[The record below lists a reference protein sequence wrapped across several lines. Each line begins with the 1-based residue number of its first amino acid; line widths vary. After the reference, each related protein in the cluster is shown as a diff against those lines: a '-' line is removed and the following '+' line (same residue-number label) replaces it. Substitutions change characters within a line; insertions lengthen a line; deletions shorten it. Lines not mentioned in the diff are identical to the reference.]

1 MNSSFKKKKE
11 TNMPLKYIDLF
22 AGTGAFSWVLNQH
35 GLECVLANDMV
46 ASSEKIFKTNFPEKP
61 FVLGDLLDI
70 SPNMIPSHDIVCAG
84 FSCQPFSIAGKQ
96 EGFQDARSN
105 VFWKLLEIIEHH
117 QPCLL
122 LLENVK
128 NLLSH
133 DRGKTFELILNR
145 LQKLGYVV
153 KYQVLD
159 TARITQ
165 IPQHRERVYLVCF
178 RHVHQAEL
186 FDFDFGEQQQ
196 SQPICQFLEKN
207 VPNKYYYKD
216 NLKVYDVIKKHV
228 VKPVTT
234 NTLYQYRRYYVR
246 ENKNHQCPTL
256 TANMGSGGHN
266 VPLLLDQ
273 KGIRKLTPRE
283 CFNLQGFPS
292 TYQLPTTLSDS
303 ALYHL
308 AGNAVSIPVVEKLIS
323 KVLMA
328 IQHP

>member
-1 MNSSFKKKKE
+1 MISSFKKKKE
-11 TNMPLKYIDLF
+11 MSMKYIDLF
-22 AGTGAFSWVLNQH
+22 AGTGAFSWVLNQQ
-35 GLECVLANDMV
+35 GLECVFANDMV
-46 ASSEKIFKTNFPEKP
+46 VSSETIFKTNFPEKP
-61 FVLGDLLDI
+61 FVLGDLLEI
-70 SPNMIPSHDIVCAG
+70 SSDTIPPHDIVCAG

-96 EGFQDARSN
+96 GGFEDARSN
-105 VFWKLLEIIEHH
+105 VFWKLLEIVEHH
-117 QPCLL
+117 QPRLL

-133 DRGKTFELILNR
+133 DKGKTFALILSR
-145 LQKLGYVV
+145 LQTLGYVV

-159 TARITQ
+159 TAKITFV
-165 IPQHRERVYLVCF
+165 PQHRERVYLVCF
-178 RHVHQAEL
+178 RDAHHAQS
-186 FDFDFGEQQQ
+186 FDFDVET
-196 SQPICQFLEKN
+196 SPTQPLSQFLEKD

-216 NLKVYDVIKKHV
+216 TLKVFEVIKKHV
-228 VKPVTT
+228 VKPVATT

-246 ENKNHQCPTL
+246 ENKNQQCPTL

-308 AGNAVSIPVVEKLIS
+308 AGNAVSIPVVEKLVS
-323 KVLMA
+323 NVLKVF
-328 IQHP
+328 QD